1 MSAEVLKTYINDLK
15 VHRPIPQERRSATK
29 KAAMRYLIEDRNA
42 VHTASEFS
50 LPGSFIVTG
59 K

>member
-1 MSAEVLKTYINDLK
+1 MCGILE

-42 VHTASEFS
+42 CPHCLRVLASRV
-50 LPGSFIVTG
+50 LHRYG
-59 K
+59 

>member
-1 MSAEVLKTYINDLK
+1 MSAEVLKTYINDLE

-42 VHTASEFS
+42 CPLCLRVLACRVLHRY
-50 LPGSFIVTG
+50 G
-59 K
+59 